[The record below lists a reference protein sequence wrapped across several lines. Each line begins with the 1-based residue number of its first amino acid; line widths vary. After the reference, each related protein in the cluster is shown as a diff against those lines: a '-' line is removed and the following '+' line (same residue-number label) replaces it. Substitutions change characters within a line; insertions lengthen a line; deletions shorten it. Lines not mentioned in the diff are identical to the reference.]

1 MRFFTRVMAHIYS
14 KMNAM
19 EGQLVDV
26 IRQLDLIASALNKMA
41 GGHVCANSTT
51 LKNANMKLLF

>member
-1 MRFFTRVMAHIYS
+1 MAHIYN
-14 KMNAM
+14 KMNAL

-51 LKNANMKLLF
+51 FKNANMKLLF